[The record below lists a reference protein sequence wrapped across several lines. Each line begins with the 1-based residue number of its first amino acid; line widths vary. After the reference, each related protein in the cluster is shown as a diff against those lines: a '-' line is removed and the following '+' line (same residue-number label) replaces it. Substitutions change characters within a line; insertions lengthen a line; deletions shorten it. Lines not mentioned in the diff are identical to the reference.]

1 MDSRDSDI
9 AAKLKAELDEANREN
24 IAASAEFNSI
34 MKDIPSGIPQPDGNL
49 RIRQAAAKMNAA
61 VQKHLFA
68 LKRYTDFVVRGVSP
82 EDGK

>member
-34 MKDIPSGIPQPDGNL
+34 MKDIPSGIPQPDGSL

-61 VQKHLFA
+61 VRKHVLAVNRFS
-68 LKRYTDFVVRGVSP
+68 DFMVHGVPP
-82 EDGK
+82 ED